1 MQSDIRRYFIIG
13 VVIAGLGALG
23 CQKKAAPP
31 AQGGGMQG
39 MPVQTAVVASAPVPD
54 TSEYVATIK
63 SRRSATIQPQVSGT
77 LTTILVQSGDRVK
90 AGQPLMEIDRRQQQA
105 TVASQTATERQK
117 KALFDY
123 HSLQLERQKKLFD
136 AGITSRDV
144 MQQEEQAFQNSK
156 ADYEASGETLKAS
169 QQLLDYYTVRAAS
182 DGVIGDIPVHQG
194 DYVSQTTALTT
205 LDSGSDL
212 EAYIY
217 IPAERSADIR
227 MGLGIDLADN
237 DGKVLDRTSINFVSP
252 QVDSSLQ
259 AILVKAPVHSASEA
273 LRNAQLVKAR
283 VTWTIKPMPV
293 VPVLAVVRQ
302 GAQAFVFV
310 ARKQGPM
317 TLAQQVPVTLGDTV
331 GNMYSI
337 RSGLNVGDKVIVS
350 ATQFLVNNMP
360 VIPMGG

>member
-1 MQSDIRRYFIIG
+1 M
-13 VVIAGLGALG
+13 
-23 CQKKAAPP
+23 
-31 AQGGGMQG
+31 
-39 MPVQTAVVASAPVPD
+39 
-54 TSEYVATIK
+54 
-63 SRRSATIQPQVSGT
+63 IQPQVSGT
-77 LTTILVQSGDRVK
+77 LTAILIQSGDRVK

-123 HSLQLERQKKLFD
+123 HSLQIERQKKLFA

-144 MQQEEQAFQNSK
+144 MQQEEQAYQNSK

-169 QQLLDYYTVRAAS
+169 QQQLDYYTVRAAS

-194 DYVSQTTALTT
+194 DYVSPASALTT

-273 LRNAQLVKAR
+273 LRNAQLAKSR
-283 VTWTIKPMPV
+283 VTWTIQPMPV

-350 ATQFLVNNMP
+350 GTQFLVNNMP
-360 VIPMGG
+360 VVPLGG